1 MDKDSQQERKDFPD
15 VGTVTNRLLV
25 ADILIGRSG
34 FLKISRSGN
43 LGDFFSGEVN
53 ETVPNV
59 ILCTTCSVKRL
70 SFTKNEDFVK
80 CSSLCHSKPRLVC
93 SFQTSWPS
101 FLV

>member
-25 ADILIGRSG
+25 ADILTGRSG

-70 SFTKNEDFVK
+70 SFYQK
-80 CSSLCHSKPRLVC
+80 
-93 SFQTSWPS
+93 
-101 FLV
+101 